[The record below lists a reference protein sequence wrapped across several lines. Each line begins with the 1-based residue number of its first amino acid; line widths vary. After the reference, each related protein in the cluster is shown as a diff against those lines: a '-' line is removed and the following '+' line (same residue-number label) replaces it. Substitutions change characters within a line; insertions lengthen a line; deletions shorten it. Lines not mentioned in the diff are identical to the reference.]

1 MRVQGVVR
9 NCRTWNIQETLRNIH
24 EISRASRKAHFPY
37 FSCLAKLNWFSFITA
52 LRVVRNWAR
61 WMRLGKLDKFLDT
74 FDFVLLTWVNS
85 ITICWFSVMFSD
97 LHPLNE
103 IVEFIATCRLICN
116 WFEFI
121 LMQGT
126 LFLIQFVKYFVRWI
140 FFVIRP
146 FSTILFL
153 FISFLKD
160 RTVRTYNQMISR
172 I

>member
-1 MRVQGVVR
+1 
-9 NCRTWNIQETLRNIH
+9 
-24 EISRASRKAHFPY
+24 
-37 FSCLAKLNWFSFITA
+37 
-52 LRVVRNWAR
+52 
-61 WMRLGKLDKFLDT
+61 
-74 FDFVLLTWVNS
+74 
-85 ITICWFSVMFSD
+85 MFSD

-126 LFLIQFVKYFVRWI
+126 LFLIQFAKYFVRCI
-140 FFVIRP
+140 FFVIRL